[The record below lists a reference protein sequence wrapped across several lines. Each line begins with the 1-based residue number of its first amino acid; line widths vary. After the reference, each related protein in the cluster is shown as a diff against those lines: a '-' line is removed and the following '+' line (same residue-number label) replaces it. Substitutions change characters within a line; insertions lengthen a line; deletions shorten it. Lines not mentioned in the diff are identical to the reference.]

1 MKKSTLYLLALVAL
15 LWPVASLLLYYLS
28 HKPLTP
34 QLALD
39 LLLLLWRLTS
49 PLLLVSLA
57 GGLGLRLAPLP
68 GLHPLARL
76 SLQAGLGLGIFSLG
90 VLLIGAILGAPRWLF
105 FAALAALMLLL
116 GRAALSWLRQ
126 LGALGDLLI
135 EGGRFGRAVGALLA
149 LGLIAALTVALAPPV
164 KYDALAYHLTLP
176 ETYLRLGRVAYLPW
190 LATSGHPQAAEMLYT
205 WAIALAG
212 RPAAA
217 VLGWC
222 FAPLTALGLLGYLR
236 QRIGVSA
243 AWAGAGALL
252 AGYTLMVSPAWAY
265 SDWLGLY
272 FGFGCLAALDLWRQE
287 GLRKHIWLSGA
298 FAGLAFATKYTA
310 GALAL
315 AGLAA
320 LGWHAW
326 RRRAPFLRAACHY
339 VLAAAVFALPWLVK
353 NLITTGN
360 PLYPFFFVSG
370 AMSAPRI
377 ANFQGTPPFG
387 NWMDF
392 FLLPL
397 RATWIGLEGADGY
410 GVSIGP
416 LLLGLGALAWIG
428 AKRLGEEQRA
438 ALQNALLIA
447 LTGLLIWAAGN
458 QFSGFLIQTRLFYSL
473 FTAFAV
479 LAAFGFHG
487 IEGLSLPAVRPGR
500 IIAALVLLVL
510 ALNTLEVSV
519 SALKQGAPQASL
531 GLTSSEDY
539 LVKNLGWY
547 QPAMQAVSQL
557 PEGSKVQ
564 LIYDPRCLD
573 CLPVCLPDEML
584 DRWGRDYA
592 ELGDFDQI
600 RARWQ
605 QEGITHV
612 LVYRSG
618 VQFMLKVDD
627 PHHPH
632 DTLLALNEF
641 LEELP
646 APQEFGGTYELYSLV
661 ARR

>member
-1 MKKSTLYLLALVAL
+1 MKKSTPYLLALLAL
-15 LWPVASLLLYYLS
+15 IWPVATLLLYYLS
-28 HKPLTP
+28 HKPITP

-39 LLLLLWRLTS
+39 LITLLWRLAA
-49 PLLLVSLA
+49 PLLLVALA

-68 GLHPLARL
+68 DLHPLARL
-76 SLQAGLGLGIFSLG
+76 SLQAGLGLGILSLG
-90 VLLIGAILGAPRWLF
+90 VLLVGATLGAPRWLF
-105 FAALAALMLLL
+105 FAALAALTLLL

-135 EGGRFGRAVGALLA
+135 ESGRFGRAVGALLA
-149 LGLIAALTVALAPPV
+149 VGLAAALTFALAPPV

-176 ETYLRLGRVAYLPW
+176 ETYLDLGRVSYLPW

-212 RPAAA
+212 RQAAA

-243 AWAGAGALL
+243 AWVGAGALL
-252 AGYTLMVSPAWAY
+252 AGYTLMVSSAWAY
-265 SDWLGLY
+265 ADWLGLY
-272 FGFGCLAALDLWRQE
+272 FGFGCLAALDLWRQD
-287 GLRKHIWLSGA
+287 GAHRHAWLSGA
-298 FAGLAFATKYTA
+298 FAGLAFSTKYTA
-310 GALAL
+310 GALVL

-326 RRRAPFLRAACHY
+326 KRRAAILPAAGRY
-339 VLAAAVFALPWLVK
+339 TLAAAAFALPWLVK

-377 ANFQGTPPFG
+377 ANFQGAPPFG

-397 RATWIGLEGADGY
+397 RATWIGLEGGEGY

-416 LLLGLGALAWIG
+416 LLFGLGALAWIG
-428 AKRLGEEQRA
+428 ARRLGEDQRA
-438 ALQNALLIA
+438 ALQNAALIA
-447 LTGLLIWAAGN
+447 LTGLLIWAVGN

-473 FTAFAV
+473 FAAFAV
-479 LAAFGFHG
+479 LAAIGFHG
-487 IEGLSLPAVRPGR
+487 IEGLALPGVRLGR
-500 IIAALVLLVL
+500 ITATLVLLVL
-510 ALNTLEVSV
+510 SLNTLEVSI
-519 SALKQGAPQASL
+519 SALKQGAPQAAL
-531 GLTSSEDY
+531 GLTSREEY

-557 PEGSKVQ
+557 PEGSQVQ
-564 LIYDPRCLD
+564 MIYDPRSLYCQ
-573 CLPVCLPDEML
+573 PVCLPDEML
-584 DRWGRDYA
+584 DRWVSAYS
-592 ELGDFDQI
+592 ELGDFDRI

-605 QEGITHV
+605 QAGITHL

-618 VQFMLKVDD
+618 VQFMLEVDD

-632 DTLLALNEF
+632 ATLLALNEF